1 MGAGEEEEE
10 EEVVVVTVVVAFAVR
25 FEATPCSATLPS
37 ASSSQSSGSI
47 CGRSLQGGAK
57 PSLYSATF
65 VFNRDGVSL
74 FPMRTCCL
82 LRGLQLANAEGQRL
96 SLFV

>member
-37 ASSSQSSGSI
+37 ASSSQSSGSMRTPARD
-47 CGRSLQGGAK
+47 CK
-57 PSLYSATF
+57 PSLYSTNAF
-65 VFNRDGVSL
+65 DRRGVLQPRRRLAVSQI
-74 FPMRTCCL
+74 
-82 LRGLQLANAEGQRL
+82 GLQRL
-96 SLFV
+96 QLVL